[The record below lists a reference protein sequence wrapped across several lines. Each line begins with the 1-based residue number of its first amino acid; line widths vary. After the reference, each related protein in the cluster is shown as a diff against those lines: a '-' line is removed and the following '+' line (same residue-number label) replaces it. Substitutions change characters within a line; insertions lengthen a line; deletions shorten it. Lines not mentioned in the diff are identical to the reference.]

1 MASWAPVF
9 VFGVASMLLIGA
21 HAGEHDNIVEFSGAS
36 EVSFEVD
43 DYSITEG
50 QDWRFPHS

>member
-1 MASWAPVF
+1 MASRAPVF

-21 HAGEHDNIVEFSGAS
+21 HAGEHDNIVEFSGAND
-36 EVSFEVD
+36 VSFEVED
-43 DYSITEG
+43 HSITEG